1 MGGCNPPES
10 GSAIFWVITKFF
22 NINQFQFVGNMLLS
36 QLDEQFFR
44 ALSKTSL
51 GKEVLDP
58 IETLVCMLMPYYYYH
73 YSFFCLSGQLKRTWD
88 CALSVV
94 EPTAPKH

>member
-1 MGGCNPPES
+1 
-10 GSAIFWVITKFF
+10 
-22 NINQFQFVGNMLLS
+22 MLLS

-73 YSFFCLSGQLKRTWD
+73 YSFFLFKWSAKENLGLCSFCRRTD
-88 CALSVV
+88 S
-94 EPTAPKH
+94 T